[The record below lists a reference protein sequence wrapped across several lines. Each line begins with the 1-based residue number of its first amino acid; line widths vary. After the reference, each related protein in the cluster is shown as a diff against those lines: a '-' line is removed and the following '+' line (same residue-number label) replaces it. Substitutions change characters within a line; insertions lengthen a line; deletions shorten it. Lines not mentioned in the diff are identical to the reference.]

1 MPVVKGFKT
10 AVVEM
15 CNQMNLVGY
24 IRWSAL
30 PSPGRMTLECLVQG
44 PVTKLRD
51 IASMLRS
58 HAHEMCGD
66 ASVVIS
72 EEERVGPFPTF
83 SSFEMGST
91 PKKVLTLWTSRADG
105 KTDGGGGGFES
116 HEKLDIS
123 DGKIDILTAE
133 TTTSPIL
140 FPSDV
145 SSQADHDRAS
155 GSARSSDLQRQIDE
169 LRAEVRASREEILL
183 AIQNG
188 YREDPAVRAESEGL
202 RGDDENNG

>member
-1 MPVVKGFKT
+1 
-10 AVVEM
+10 
-15 CNQMNLVGY
+15 
-24 IRWSAL
+24 
-30 PSPGRMTLECLVQG
+30 
-44 PVTKLRD
+44 
-51 IASMLRS
+51 
-58 HAHEMCGD
+58 MCGD
-66 ASVVIS
+66 ASVDIS

-123 DGKIDILTAE
+123 DGKIDMLTAE

-202 RGDDENNG
+202 RGDDENNGWGGGGSSLAIRRGGDDHEEIRGKGSFNQHLFSVLSNPVWIFL